1 MKITLAA
8 LADKP
13 MIDKFVANSLEQA
26 LYQLTVCLG
35 DTEYVVV
42 DAKGQAIKAHN
53 PLALQKIIQ
62 HLPYK
67 AMTLRHQSAYDEM
80 IGQPLRQGSNQ
91 LEVPFGD
98 NKLY

>member
-8 LADKP
+8 LGDKAT
-13 MIDKFVANSLEQA
+13 IDKFVVNSLDQA

-42 DAKGQAIKAHN
+42 DERGETLRAHN
-53 PLALQKIIQ
+53 PLALQKRVQ
-62 HLPYK
+62 HLPYQK
-67 AMTLRHQSAYDEM
+67 MTLRQQSAYDEM
-80 IGQPLRQGSNQ
+80 IGQPLREGSNQ